1 MLLVWLSSFVMF
13 PLAVLLLTDVE
24 FELTVLL
31 VEVCVLFGLMVE
43 LPLPVIDVLLEVAP
57 VLLVPT

>member
-1 MLLVWLSSFVMF
+1 MF
-13 PLAVLLLTDVE
+13 PLVVLLLTDVE

-31 VEVCVLFGLMVE
+31 VEVCVLFALMVE

>member
-1 MLLVWLSSFVMF
+1 MLLVWLSAFVMF

-31 VEVCVLFGLMVE
+31 VEVCVLFALMVE